1 MPDDAKWKHIFVM
14 NDTPAILDLFK
25 ELLEGE
31 GYQVTLDRFE
41 ATAIGEK
48 VTDIKR
54 AKPDLVILDYI
65 IGAEGLGWQL
75 LQLMKMERATRDIPV
90 IICTGAVNRVDA
102 LRAHLDKMDIRVVF
116 KPFNLEDLLDA
127 IAIALD
133 NAETAFADPPHRA

>member
-1 MPDDAKWKHIFVM
+1 MPDDAKRKHIFVM

-25 ELLEGE
+25 ELLEEE

-41 ATAIGEK
+41 ATAIAQK
-48 VTDIKR
+48 VIDIKQ

-90 IICTGAVNRVDA
+90 IVCTGAVRQVEE
-102 LRAHLDKMDIRVVF
+102 LQTHLDAMGVAVVL
-116 KPFNLEDLLDA
+116 KPFDIDHLLA
-127 IAIALD
+127 KI
-133 NAETAFADPPHRA
+133 AETWNPQKEPRRS

>member
-1 MPDDAKWKHIFVM
+1 MPDNAKQKHIFVM

-25 ELLEGE
+25 ELLEEE

-48 VTDIKR
+48 VTDIKQ

-90 IICTGAVNRVDA
+90 IICTGAVRQVEE
-102 LRAHLDKMDIRVVF
+102 LQTHLDEMGVAVVL
-116 KPFNLEDLLDA
+116 KPFDIDRLLA
-127 IAIALD
+127 KI
-133 NAETAFADPPHRA
+133 AETWDPRKEPQRS

>member
-1 MPDDAKWKHIFVM
+1 MPDDVRQKHIFVM

-25 ELLEGE
+25 ELLEEE

-41 ATAIGEK
+41 ATAIAQK
-48 VTDIKR
+48 VTDIKQ

-90 IICTGAVNRVDA
+90 IVCTGAVRQVEE
-102 LRAHLDKMDIRVVF
+102 LQTHLDAMGVAVVL
-116 KPFNLEDLLDA
+116 KPFDIDHLLA
-127 IAIALD
+127 KI
-133 NAETAFADPPHRA
+133 AETWNPQKEPRRS